1 MDRIIVLAYGAVSYV
16 VFFATFLFAIG
27 FVGNIGPWKTIDS
40 GAPATLTEAILVDSG
55 LLALFAVQHSVMARP
70 AFKRAWV
77 RIIPKSIERSTY
89 VLAATLGLNRAYVA
103 MATNFERRF
112 GAFLAAAR

>member
-1 MDRIIVLAYGAVSYV
+1 
-16 VFFATFLFAIG
+16 
-27 FVGNIGPWKTIDS
+27 
-40 GAPATLTEAILVDSG
+40 
-55 LLALFAVQHSVMARP
+55 MARP

-89 VLAATLGLNRAYVA
+89 ILAASLGLNRAYVA